1 MRWLRRIK
9 HEREQLERVEI
20 ALEEEQEREKR
31 VDAVMSRIEE
41 SRRRNHFGESIEIAM
56 GKRRHA

>member
-9 HEREQLERVEI
+9 HEREQLERVEA
-20 ALEEEQEREKR
+20 ALVDERTREKR
-31 VDAVMSRIEE
+31 VDAVMTRIEE
-41 SRRRNHFGESIEIAM
+41 SCRRNHFGESIEIAM

>member
-9 HEREQLERVEI
+9 HEREQLERVEA
-20 ALEEEQEREKR
+20 ALVDERTREKR

>member
-9 HEREQLERVEI
+9 HEREQLERVEA
-20 ALEEEQEREKR
+20 ALVDERTREKR
-31 VDAVMSRIEE
+31 VDAVMTRIEE

>member
-20 ALEEEQEREKR
+20 ALEEEQVREKR
-31 VDAVMSRIEE
+31 VDAVMTRIEE

>member
-9 HEREQLERVEI
+9 HEREQIERVEI
-20 ALEEEQEREKR
+20 ALEEEQVREKR

-56 GKRRHA
+56 GRRRHA

>member
-9 HEREQLERVEI
+9 HEREQLERVEV
-20 ALEEEQEREKR
+20 ALEEEQAREKR
-31 VDAVMSRIEE
+31 VEAVMSRIEE

-56 GKRRHA
+56 GKRGYA

>member
-9 HEREQLERVEI
+9 HEREQLERVEA
-20 ALEEEQEREKR
+20 ALVEEHAREKR
-31 VDAVMSRIEE
+31 VDAVMTRIEE

-56 GKRRHA
+56 GRRRHA

>member
-9 HEREQLERVEI
+9 HEREQLERVEA
-20 ALEEEQEREKR
+20 ALVEERTREKR
-31 VDAVMSRIEE
+31 IDAVMSRIEE

-56 GKRRHA
+56 GRRRHA

>member
-1 MRWLRRIK
+1 MRWLRRIR

>member
-9 HEREQLERVEI
+9 HEREQLERVEA
-20 ALEEEQEREKR
+20 ALVDECTREKR
-31 VDAVMSRIEE
+31 VDAVMTRIEE